1 MPLALHGG
9 ELMWNCTYER
19 SELQAE
25 RNEVFD
31 DRQVL
36 GDGTEGGRVRVRPA
50 AERPEAE
57 VEPRAAGGEEREEAI
72 VYDDV

>member
-1 MPLALHGG
+1 M
-9 ELMWNCTYER
+9 MWNCTYER

-25 RNEVFD
+25 RNEVLD

-36 GDGTEGGRVRVRPA
+36 GHGPEGGRNRVRSA
-50 AERPEAE
+50 AEGPEAK
-57 VEPRAAGGEEREEAI
+57 VISRAACGEEREEAI

>member
-19 SELQAE
+19 SELPTQ
-25 RNEVFD
+25 RDEVLD

-36 GDGTEGGRVRVRPA
+36 GHGPEVGRNRVRSA
-50 AERPEAE
+50 GEGPEAE